1 MPATLIY
8 SSVANYISLY
18 QLFSLDLPT
27 FYSPTAAPPPKK
39 KKKYTVPHHITQ
51 LPCFQNKVFSL
62 YGSAVSTQT
71 EAVLCEV
78 CKKC

>member
-39 KKKYTVPHHITQ
+39 EKKIHSTTSRNYASLSEQGILFVRISSEHSDRGCTVWG
-51 LPCFQNKVFSL
+51 V
-62 YGSAVSTQT
+62 
-71 EAVLCEV
+71 
-78 CKKC
+78 

>member
-39 KKKYTVPHHITQ
+39 EKKIHSTTSHQ

>member
-39 KKKYTVPHHITQ
+39 EKKIHSTTSHHAIALLSEQGILFVRISSEHSDRGCTV
-51 LPCFQNKVFSL
+51 
-62 YGSAVSTQT
+62 
-71 EAVLCEV
+71 
-78 CKKC
+78 

>member
-27 FYSPTAAPPPKK
+27 FYTPTAAPPPKK
-39 KKKYTVPHHITQ
+39 EKKTHSTTSRNYALLSEQGILFVWISSEHSDRGCTVWG
-51 LPCFQNKVFSL
+51 V
-62 YGSAVSTQT
+62 
-71 EAVLCEV
+71 
-78 CKKC
+78 